1 MDPHRLAKFP
11 FLRDAITYVKENDVD
26 LDDVLREYV
35 FSEARRRGKK
45 RVMDALVEGEIEN
58 HPMST
63 EEECLLEILSYPVA
77 RMIVSCINDSFLIK
91 RYALAEAVTMN
102 KRLLSESTESVAAVA
117 DELGVKVAIIDE
129 SLRMYFSD
137 YLRYTSKMRS
147 VDWKLVNME
156 VENGY
161 VYLNK
166 HRFARVLQQAL
177 QEKIENELP
186 LEVSDEILQRFSTDL
201 AEIRTALEMRVTKY
215 KVEDL
220 GRISIIKL
228 PPCMRKLV
236 GMVQAGENIPHSGR
250 FAVTAFLHGIGLSQE
265 EILRLFSSSPDF
277 DQSKTRYQI
286 EHITGEISG
295 TRYTAP
301 ECSTM
306 KSYGLCYEP
315 DSLCKKIK
323 HPFTYYRAKSRKRKE
338 MSSEENRPK
347 SPMKKNREGDRLD
360 N

>member
-1 MDPHRLAKFP
+1 MDPRRLARFP
-11 FLRDAITYVKENDVD
+11 FLKEAIAYVKENDVD
-26 LDDVLREYV
+26 LNDLLQEFI
-35 FSEARRRGKK
+35 FSEARSRGKR
-45 RVMDALVEGEIEN
+45 RVMDAIIEGEVGTYPI
-58 HPMST
+58 ST
-63 EEECLLEILSYPVA
+63 DEECLLEILSYPVA
-77 RMIVSCINDSFLIK
+77 RMIVSCVNDSYLIK

-102 KRLLSESTESVAAVA
+102 KRLVLESAESVASIA

-129 SLRMYFSD
+129 SLRMHFSD

-147 VDWKLVNME
+147 TDWKLVNTE

-186 LEVSDEILQRFSTDL
+186 LEVSNEILQRFSKDL
-201 AEIRTALEMRVTKY
+201 AEIRTALETRIAKY
-215 KVEDL
+215 KAEDL

-236 GMVQAGENIPHSGR
+236 GMIQAGENIPHSGR
-250 FAVTAFLHGIGLSQE
+250 FAITAFLHGIGLSQE
-265 EILRLFSSSPDF
+265 EILKLFSSSPDF

-295 TRYTAP
+295 TKYTAP

-315 DSLCKKIK
+315 DSLCRKIT
-323 HPFTYYRAKSRKRKE
+323 HPFNYYRTRSRKRKE
-338 MSSEENRPK
+338 ISSESNQSK
-347 SPMKKNREGDRLD
+347 VAGDKK
-360 N
+360 